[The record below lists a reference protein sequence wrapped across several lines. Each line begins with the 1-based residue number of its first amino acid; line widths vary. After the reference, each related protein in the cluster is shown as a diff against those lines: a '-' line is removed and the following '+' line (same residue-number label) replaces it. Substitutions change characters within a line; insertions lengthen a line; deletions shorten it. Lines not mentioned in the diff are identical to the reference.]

1 MSHRVLPY
9 TVLATL
15 VLAAVAPTPL
25 GAQNMN
31 LASGSPN
38 APLEIYADNGIEWQQ
53 NQQLIIAQG
62 NAVAKRANVT
72 VNADELRA
80 YYEDKATQSAES
92 QTDIHRLEALGNVTI
107 KSQTETATGDKAVYD
122 LKRAIM
128 VLSGQRPQLVT
139 PQNII
144 SADDT
149 LEYWEERAQAV
160 ARGNATAVSD
170 GREIKADVL
179 VALFSKTAQGQSEID
194 RVNAFDNV
202 IITTPSEHITADQGV
217 YNVKSAVAT
226 LTGSVKIKRNGNLLN
241 GCSATVNLKTNV
253 SRLKSCAGTKDNRVR
268 GLVLPTQ
275 KTMQ

>member
-1 MSHRVLPY
+1 MFKSAPF
-9 TVLATL
+9 
-15 VLAAVAPTPL
+15 LAAALVFLTSI
-25 GAQNMN
+25 AQAQDLN

-62 NAVAKRANVT
+62 NATAKRADVT
-72 VNADELRA
+72 ITANELRA
-80 YYEDKATQSAES
+80 YYNDKTADGAQG
-92 QTDIHRLEALGNVTI
+92 QTDIHRLEAVGNVKIT
-107 KSQTETATGDKAVYD
+107 SATETATGDKAVYD

-128 VLSGQRPQLVT
+128 VLSGTRPQLVT
-139 PQNII
+139 PQDII

-160 ARGNATAVSD
+160 ARGNATAVRE
-170 GREIKADVL
+170 GRQIKADVL
-179 VALFSKTAQGQSEID
+179 VSLFSKNKQGNSEIN
-194 RVNAFDNV
+194 RVNAFGNV
-202 IITTPSEHITADQGV
+202 IITTKTEHITADKGV

-268 GLVLPTQ
+268 GLVLPSG

>member
-1 MSHRVLPY
+1 MKIPALF
-9 TVLATL
+9 
-15 VLAAVAPTPL
+15 L
-25 GAQNMN
+25 GAALMAVSPVSHAQDLN

-53 NQQLIIAQG
+53 NQQIIIAQG
-62 NAVAKRANVT
+62 NATAKRAGVS

-80 YYEDKATQSAES
+80 YYNDKSENGVQQ
-92 QTDIHRLEALGNVTI
+92 QTDIHRLEAIGNVKI
-107 KSQTETATGDKAVYD
+107 ISETETATGDKAVYD

-128 VLSGQRPQLVT
+128 VLSGKRPQLVT
-139 PQNII
+139 PQDVI

-160 ARGNATAVSD
+160 ARGNATAVRE
-170 GREIKADVL
+170 GRKIKADVL
-179 VALFSKTAQGQSEID
+179 VSLFSKNKQGQSEIN
-194 RVNAFDNV
+194 RVNAFGNV
-202 IITTPSEHITADQGV
+202 VITTKSEHITADKGV

-226 LTGSVKIKRNGNLLN
+226 LTGSVKINRNGNLLN

-268 GLVLPTQ
+268 GLVLPSG